1 MRIHQKSR
9 ECQRK
14 QGFSSVFLLSFQ
26 TMRDDLIFWMENA
39 IIGRYFGR
47 KVISLLR
54 IGQFTDT
61 FLPVVD
67 GVGRVVQAYSETLC
81 KMGHQVTVVAPMY
94 DTGFQGGFPFE
105 LVDYVGSSVPGMKQ
119 YKIGEAILD
128 AHYRRRIRMIELD
141 LIHAHSP
148 FTAGSEAL
156 RLAAVRKLPMV
167 GTFHSKYYDD
177 FLKATRSESIAK
189 MGVKLVV
196 SFYNRCDE
204 VWAVGKNTADVLRG
218 YGFEGEIQVMPNGAT
233 MRTVSSTD
241 VEEVSRRWNL
251 GTEPLIL
258 FVGQMDWKKN
268 ILTVLEACAEMKKAG
283 ISFRLLLAG
292 QGIDMTAIGNKI
304 HELNIQDRAEQLG
317 HITDASLL
325 DALYSRASV
334 FAFPSL
340 YDAAPMVV
348 REAAVMGTPSI
359 MVRGSTAAEII
370 RPGEY
375 GLLCENDPKDLA
387 RVITEALKDPEK
399 LKGIGMRARETIPVP
414 WEKVL
419 ETAAERY
426 ERLVALGREGKLKDK
441 RKRML

>member
-1 MRIHQKSR
+1 M
-9 ECQRK
+9 
-14 QGFSSVFLLSFQ
+14 
-26 TMRDDLIFWMENA
+26 
-39 IIGRYFGR
+39 
-47 KVISLLR
+47 LR

-61 FLPVVD
+61 FLPIVD

-81 KMGHQVTVVAPMY
+81 RMGHQVTVVAPMY

-105 LVDYVGSSVPGMKQ
+105 LVEYVGSSVPGMKQ
-119 YKIGEAILD
+119 YKVGEAILD

-141 LIHAHSP
+141 VIHAHSP

-156 RLAAVRKLPMV
+156 RLAAVRKLPLV
-167 GTFHSKYYDD
+167 ATFHSKYYDD

-204 VWAVGKNTADVLRG
+204 VWAVGSNTAEVLRKYG
-218 YGFEGEIQVMPNGAT
+218 YEGEICVMPNGAT
-233 MRTVSSTD
+233 MRTVSRGD
-241 VEEVSRRWNL
+241 VEEVSRRWRL
-251 GTEPLIL
+251 GEEPLI
-258 FVGQMDWKKN
+258 FFAGQMDWKKN
-268 ILTVLEACAEMKKAG
+268 ILTVLEGCAEMKKQG
-283 ISFRLLLAG
+283 QPFRLLLAG
-292 QGIDMTAIGNKI
+292 QGMDLAAISQKI
-304 HELNIQDRAEQLG
+304 RDLNIQDRTEMIG

-325 DALYSRASV
+325 DALYARASV

-359 MVRGSTAAEII
+359 MVRGSTAAEVI
-370 RPGEY
+370 RHGEN

-387 RVITEALKDPEK
+387 RVMMEALKNPAGLEA
-399 LKGIGMRARETIPVP
+399 IGQKARETIPVP

-419 ETAAERY
+419 ETAVEHY
-426 ERLVALGREGKLKDK
+426 ERLVTLGREGKLRDK
-441 RKRML
+441 RRRML

>member
-1 MRIHQKSR
+1 MRVKS
-9 ECQRK
+9 
-14 QGFSSVFLLSFQ
+14 
-26 TMRDDLIFWMENA
+26 M
-39 IIGRYFGR
+39 
-47 KVISLLR
+47 LR

-105 LVDYVGSSVPGMKQ
+105 LVDYAASSVPGFKQ
-119 YKIGEAILD
+119 YKIGEAVLD

-141 LIHAHSP
+141 LVHAHSP
-148 FTAGSEAL
+148 FTAGSEAV
-156 RLAAVRKLPMV
+156 RLAAVRKLPLV
-167 GTFHSKYYDD
+167 ASFHSKYYDD
-177 FLKATRSESIAK
+177 FLKATKSESIAK

-204 VWAVGKNTADVLRG
+204 VWAVGKNTADVLREYG
-218 YGFEGEIQVMPNGAT
+218 YEGTIQVMPNGAT
-233 MRTVSSTD
+233 MRSVSPSD
-241 VEEVSRRWNL
+241 MEEVNRRWNPA
-251 GTEPLIL
+251 GDPLIL

-283 ISFRLLLAG
+283 TPFRLLLAG
-292 QGIDMTAIGNKI
+292 QGIDTAAIGQKI
-304 HELNIQDRAEQLG
+304 HDLNIQDRAEQIG
-317 HITDASLL
+317 HISDASLL
-325 DALYSRASV
+325 DGLYAQASV

-348 REAAVMGTPSI
+348 REAAVMGTPSV

-370 RPGEY
+370 RDGEN

-387 RVITEALKDPEK
+387 RVISGALQDPEK
-399 LKGIGMRARETIPVP
+399 TREIGRRAHDTIPVP

-419 ETAAERY
+419 ETAVERY
-426 ERLVALGREGKLKDK
+426 ERLVALGKEGKLKDK
-441 RKRML
+441 RKRLL